1 MAKYTI
7 ASQTTF
13 DLTDDSINGQAPEPS
28 TPRPGGFTLHN
39 RIDFSDEKIQAAGAD
54 VAALAN
60 VANLFYILD
69 VPARV
74 NIRRLTFTSLPGK
87 DIMAGVPTTA
97 SYGSVASATIGIGAK
112 MVKDASGSYGTHDV
126 DAWADHAVVNST
138 AALPATMV
146 SKSASTPD
154 TWAQTQSD
162 LAAPLQP
169 MASPYG
175 GFVTM
180 GIVASTGG
188 SSASS
193 GGMTFTGV
201 VEVTAECDYIPE

>member
-1 MAKYTI
+1 MAKYTN
-7 ASQTTF
+7 ASNSTF
-13 DLTDDSINGQAPEPS
+13 DLTDDSINGNAPEPS
-28 TPRPGGFTLHN
+28 TPRQGGFTLRN
-39 RIDFSDEKIQAAGAD
+39 RIDFADTKIKAAGAN
-54 VAALAN
+54 VAATLN

-69 VPARV
+69 VPPRV
-74 NIRRLTFTSLPGK
+74 NIRRLTLTSLPGK
-87 DIMAGVPTTA
+87 NIMAGVPTA
-97 SYGSVASATIGIGAK
+97 SSFGAVAGATIGIGAK

-126 DAWADHAVVNST
+126 DAWADHVVVNST

-146 SKSASTPD
+146 SKAASTPD

-162 LAAPLQP
+162 LSAPLQP
-169 MASPYG
+169 MAAPYG

>member
-7 ASQTTF
+7 ASNTTF
-13 DLTDDSINGQAPEPS
+13 DLTDSDLNPDAPEVS
-28 TPRPGGFTLHN
+28 TPRQGGFTIRN
-39 RIDFSDEKIQAAGAD
+39 RVNFSNPEIIAAGAD
-54 VAALAN
+54 VAAAAN

-69 VPARV
+69 VPART

-87 DIMAGVPTTA
+87 TIMAGTPSTA
-97 SYGSVASATIGIGAK
+97 SYGSVSGATIGVGSK
-112 MVKDASGSYGTHDV
+112 MKKNASGSFGTHDV
-126 DAWADHAVVNST
+126 DAYADHAVTNST
-138 AALPATMV
+138 GALPTTMV

-162 LAAPLQP
+162 LSAPLYP
-169 MASPYG
+169 HASPYG
-175 GFVTM
+175 GYVTM

-193 GGMTFTGV
+193 GGLKFSGV